1 MDYRKIIDSYKAGHF
16 STTEIQQHLTDL
28 MLFMDF
34 SASLNRANAVEE
46 IANLLLL
53 TLMGY
58 TKSRRSAFYK
68 VNGSTLELVDFK
80 GARLNTKQLDCLWDP
95 PFTPYLISAQASV
108 PEWVKPCSDVGLDL
122 LLPIAQDERLLAV
135 VALGGK
141 TSLEGHPLQV
151 VSSLCQL
158 SAGALE
164 NAQTRQALQGLNRE
178 LTLKVYQLKSLFEL
192 SKDFNA
198 TWDSEGIFR
207 ILGSSLIGQLLVS
220 RSAVLTAGEDSLQL
234 KFVRGFRWIAE
245 DLDFITKVPLDSI
258 FAEKREPIFTESVK
272 PSDFRRF
279 LEAQKISLI
288 FPMILNDEIRGVMFL
303 GEKKNRKDFGQ
314 EDFDLITT
322 LGNLALVADENA
334 RMQQE
339 MIEKQRMEREL
350 AIARQIQVGL
360 LPHAVPK
367 IRGYEITT
375 VFEPCYTVGGD
386 YFDFL
391 AASEQ
396 SLAIAIG
403 DVSGKSTPAALL
415 MASLQAS
422 LRALTSMEVT
432 EPAVTMQRLNQLLCD
447 SQSQSS
453 KYVTF
458 FYGILNHTTGDL
470 TYVNAGHC
478 YPLVLK
484 NNGEIH
490 RLEVG
495 GTVLGFFRDANY
507 RRATYNVQPGDV
519 MIFYTDGV
527 SEMTNADEEEF
538 GVDRIVQTMRE
549 YRTEPVTQIRDA
561 LEKALHDHRG
571 AQHQGDDTTFILL
584 KRLQY

>member
-1 MDYRKIIDSYKAGHF
+1 MDYRKIIDSYKAGYF
-16 STTEIQQHLTDL
+16 STEEIQQHLTDL

-34 SASLNRANAVEE
+34 SASLNQAHAVEE

-58 TKSRRSAFYK
+58 TRSSRSAFYA
-68 VNGSTLELVDFK
+68 VRGSSLEVIDFK
-80 GARLNTKQLDCLWDP
+80 GARSHQQQLECQWNP
-95 PFTPYLISAQASV
+95 PYA
-108 PEWVKPCSDVGLDL
+108 PCSISRESDEVEEWLKPYREAGFDIV
-122 LLPIAQDERLLAV
+122 LPITQEERLLAV

-141 TSLEGHPLQV
+141 ACIEGHVLQV
-151 VSSLCQL
+151 VVSLCQL
-158 SAGALE
+158 CSGALE
-164 NAQTRQALQGLNRE
+164 NAQTRQALQSLNRE
-178 LTLKVYQLKSLFEL
+178 LTLKVYQLKTLFEL

-220 RSAVLTAGEDSLQL
+220 RSAVLTAAEGELQL
-234 KFVRGFRWIAE
+234 KFLRGFRWLPE
-245 DLDFITKVPLDSI
+245 DLDFITKLAPDSL
-258 FAEKREPIFTESVK
+258 FPEKPQPIFSQTLK
-272 PSDFRRF
+272 PSHLKQF
-279 LEAQKISLI
+279 LDTHKIALI

-303 GEKKNRKDFGQ
+303 GEKKNRKAFAQ

-350 AIARQIQVGL
+350 AIAREIQVGL
-360 LPHAVPK
+360 LPQSVPK
-367 IRGYEITT
+367 VRGYEITS

-391 AASEQ
+391 PASEQ
-396 SLAIAIG
+396 SLAIAIA

-422 LRALTSMEVT
+422 LRALFSVEVT
-432 EPAVTMQRLNQLLCD
+432 EPAVTIQRLNQLLCD
-447 SQSQSS
+447 SQSQTS

-484 NNGEIH
+484 GDGEVH
-490 RLEVG
+490 RLEIG

-507 RRATYNVQPGDV
+507 RRGTYNVQPGDV

-527 SEMTNADEEEF
+527 SELTNAEEEEF
-538 GVDRIVQTMRE
+538 GVDRIIEAIRE
-549 YRTEPVTQIRDA
+549 YRTEPISVIRDS

-571 AQHQGDDTTFILL
+571 TQHQGDDITFILL
-584 KRLQY
+584 KRTQ